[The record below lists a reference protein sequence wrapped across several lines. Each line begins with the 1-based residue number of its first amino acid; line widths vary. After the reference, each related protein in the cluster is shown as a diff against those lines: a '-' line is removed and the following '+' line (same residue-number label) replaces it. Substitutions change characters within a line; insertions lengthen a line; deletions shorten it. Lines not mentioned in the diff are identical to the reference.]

1 MTHNVKMTHN
11 KDEGYHVSI
20 DGVDVTNMLSSVEM
34 RADPAQPP
42 RFFLEMSAID
52 VTEIGGDASVVFELP
67 PMLPDAALDQIIL
80 RCEQAKEANRI
91 ARKAEEL
98 KDGQG

>member
-1 MTHNVKMTHN
+1 MTCNVKMTYDRN
-11 KDEGYHVSI
+11 KGYRVSI
-20 DGVDVTNMLSSVEM
+20 DGVDITNMLTSVEM
-34 RADPAQPP
+34 RADPVQTP

-67 PMLPDAALDQIIL
+67 PILPDAALDQIIL

-91 ARKAEEL
+91 ARKVEEME
-98 KDGQG
+98 DGQG